1 MNSQRDRFSVV
12 AALLLVFMVIVAVS
26 IWLLDLVAQQREFGL
41 LASAEFVAFALL
53 AGLYY
58 EEKPQDISAKWLGG
72 GFAAIALF
80 VVLAGALL
88 AGVGSPPVPNV
99 SITLY
104 AGEISTSVYGFG
116 NSTSTLASPGPTLT
130 FKVGDVV
137 NLTLVDDGMMPH
149 NWALVKT
156 NETSGS
162 VLFGAQVASGSLPL
176 ENNETGSVVFTVGQ
190 AGNFFYICQVPGHVQ
205 LGMSGNV
212 VINP

>member
-1 MNSQRDRFSVV
+1 MNSQRDNLNLI

-26 IWLLDLVAQQREFGL
+26 IWLLDLIAQQREFGL
-41 LASAEFVAFALL
+41 LASAEFVAFAML
-53 AGLYY
+53 AGIYY
-58 EEKPQDISAKWLGG
+58 EEKPQDISTKWLGG
-72 GFAAIALF
+72 GFAAIAVL
-80 VVLAGALL
+80 VVLAGALF

-116 NSTSTLASPGPTLT
+116 NTSSTLTSPGPTLM
-130 FKVGDVV
+130 FKAGDVV
-137 NLTLVDDGMMPH
+137 NLTLVDVGMMAH

-162 VLFGAQVASGSLPL
+162 VLFGAQVASASLPL
-176 ENNETGSVVFTVGQ
+176 ESNETGSVVFTVGQ

-212 VINP
+212 IINP